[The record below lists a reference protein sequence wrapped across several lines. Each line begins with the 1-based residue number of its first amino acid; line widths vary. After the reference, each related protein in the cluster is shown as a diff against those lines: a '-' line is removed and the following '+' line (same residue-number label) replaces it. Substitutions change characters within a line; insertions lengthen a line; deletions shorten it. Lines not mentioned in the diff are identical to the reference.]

1 MSQMTDHAV
10 GLEWDLQDRLAK
22 SLRRSKKSVAQIA
35 ADLDVHR
42 NTVSNYLSGRIVPDR
57 RSRIAW
63 AMATGVP
70 PQWLETGEMPS
81 DGGGGNDGQRVN
93 STAGTVSNRYPF
105 GHNGSTICVVDELYL
120 EQAS

>member
-1 MSQMTDHAV
+1 MTDHAA

-22 SLRRSKKSVAQIA
+22 SLRTSNKSAVQIA

-42 NTVSNYLSGRIVPDR
+42 NTVSNWLTGRIVPDR

-70 PQWLETGEMPS
+70 AQWLETGEMPA
-81 DGGGGNDGQRVN
+81 DGGGGDDGERVI
-93 STAGTVSNRYPF
+93 STDGTVTNRYPF
-105 GHNGSTICVVDELYL
+105 GDNGPFLL
-120 EQAS
+120 KAS

>member
-22 SLRRSKKSVAQIA
+22 SLRASKKSVAQIA

-57 RSRIAW
+57 RSRLAW

-70 PQWLETGEMPS
+70 AQWLETGEMPTT
-81 DGGGGNDGQRVN
+81 GGGGDDGNRDISPV
-93 STAGTVSNRYPF
+93 STVKSGYPF
-105 GHNGSTICVVDELYL
+105 ARNGSFLPK
-120 EQAS
+120 AS

>member
-22 SLRRSKKSVAQIA
+22 SLRTSKKSVAQIA

-57 RSRIAW
+57 RSRLAW

-70 PQWLETGEMPS
+70 AQWLETGELPA
-81 DGGGGNDGQRVN
+81 DGGGGDDGERVTTPGGPVTLGKRFADN
-93 STAGTVSNRYPF
+93 GPF
-105 GHNGSTICVVDELYL
+105 LL
-120 EQAS
+120 KAS